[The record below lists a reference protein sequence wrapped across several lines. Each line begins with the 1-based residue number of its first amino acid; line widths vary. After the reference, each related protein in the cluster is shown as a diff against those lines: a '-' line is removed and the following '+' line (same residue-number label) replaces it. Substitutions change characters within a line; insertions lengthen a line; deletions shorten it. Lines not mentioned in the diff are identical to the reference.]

1 MTLGARR
8 DRHIGFQTAQ
18 RCGFGDVDVAGRTF
32 RDMLFL
38 LTPTIVY
45 ELWRDSKRRFFRS
58 VRRRE
63 LMTAVAVAGDWLLR
77 FPVTVETR
85 TVTCRRRLE
94 HRRARRVADSA
105 AVDHILVSVVRKFD
119 RKLKFP
125 RGVSKRK
132 PRFVARR
139 RLRVTDRTD
148 RRPRTAE
155 ELRPVT
161 AYTRIVAG
169 IIRDVRERRY
179 FGPIFTWELVTC
191 IAGCFVFGCGMGKL
205 GIISRG

>member
-1 MTLGARR
+1 
-8 DRHIGFQTAQ
+8 
-18 RCGFGDVDVAGRTF
+18 
-32 RDMLFL
+32 
-38 LTPTIVY
+38 
-45 ELWRDSKRRFFRS
+45 
-58 VRRRE
+58 
-63 LMTAVAVAGDWLLR
+63 MTAVAVAGDWLLR

-139 RLRVTDRTD
+139 GLRVTHGTD
-148 RRPRTAE
+148 WRSCAAE
-155 ELRPVT
+155 KVPPVT
-161 AYTRIVAG
+161 THASIVVWIIIDIGKLYLVTRITRGLVFLRLVGKIRRGYTRI
-169 IIRDVRERRY
+169 D
-179 FGPIFTWELVTC
+179 TD
-191 IAGCFVFGCGMGKL
+191 
-205 GIISRG
+205 